1 MCCRVGALSAFIARA
16 PRPVASLTA
25 GGVGHR
31 LSVHVL
37 AGIGDSYFD
46 GGVNAVLRI
55 CGGNTANAV
64 GAASW
69 VDFTDNTG
77 AALAG
82 AITITDVNG

>member
-1 MCCRVGALSAFIARA
+1 M
-16 PRPVASLTA
+16 
-25 GGVGHR
+25 
-31 LSVHVL
+31 
-37 AGIGDSYFD
+37 
-46 GGVNAVLRI
+46 NAVLRI
-55 CGGNTANAV
+55 GDGNTANVV

>member
-1 MCCRVGALSAFIARA
+1 MHA
-16 PRPVASLTA
+16 
-25 GGVGHR
+25 
-31 LSVHVL
+31 L

-55 CGGNTANAV
+55 GDGNTANAV
-64 GAASW
+64 GAASR

-82 AITITDVNG
+82 AITIIDVNG